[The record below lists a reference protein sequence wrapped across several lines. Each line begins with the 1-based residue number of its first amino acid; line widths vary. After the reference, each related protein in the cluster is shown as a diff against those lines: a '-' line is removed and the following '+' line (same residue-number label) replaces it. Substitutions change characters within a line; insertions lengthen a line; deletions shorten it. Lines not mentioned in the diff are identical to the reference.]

1 MDFHLIFSILFQIL
15 ALGCI
20 FAILFWMFNLVE
32 SKVPEP
38 FKQIVGW
45 LKIFV
50 LLALG
55 VYAIYFIADLA
66 GLDSPSHIG
75 TIRQ

>member
-1 MDFHLIFSILFQIL
+1 MDIGLIIGILFKIL
-15 ALGCI
+15 ALGCV

-45 LKIFV
+45 LKVFV
-50 LLALG
+50 LLVCG
-55 VYAIYFIADLA
+55 VIAIAFILQVA
-66 GLDSPSHIG
+66 GIG
-75 TIRQ
+75 SDFPRITH